1 MGAMSLLAG
10 ALPTHAQSPA
20 EAEILSQPV
29 PAGLEASAVEAV
41 RRLGE
46 QVVMGRY
53 RAALERMN
61 PEWKKRTA
69 TRMGGMAALEK
80 RLDAVAAEM
89 VRQGI
94 TMISSAPEGKPS
106 VHEVSPE
113 LRRVTLDGNSQ
124 ERMVF
129 TKWLVLVPTRTRFQI
144 IAEGNPRP
152 IMIENTGF
160 QVAISDKEKIDWSF
174 IDGSGL
180 TAAELRGLFIT
191 LPPDIKLPAV
201 GKREVQ

>member
-1 MGAMSLLAG
+1 MGVMSLLVG
-10 ALPTHAQSPA
+10 ILPAHAQSPA

-29 PAGLEASAVEAV
+29 PAGIEASAVEAV

-113 LRRVTLDGNSQ
+113 LRRVTLDGISQ

-152 IMIENTGF
+152 IMIENMGF
-160 QVAISDKEKIDWSF
+160 QVAITDKEKIDWSF

-191 LPPDIKLPAV
+191 LPPDIKLPEV

>member
-1 MGAMSLLAG
+1 M
-10 ALPTHAQSPA
+10 
-20 EAEILSQPV
+20 SQPV
-29 PAGLEASAVEAV
+29 PAGIEASAVEAV

-113 LRRVTLDGNSQ
+113 LRRVTLDGISQ

-152 IMIENTGF
+152 IMIENMGF
-160 QVAISDKEKIDWSF
+160 QVAITDKEKIDWSF

-191 LPPDIKLPAV
+191 LPPDIKLPEV